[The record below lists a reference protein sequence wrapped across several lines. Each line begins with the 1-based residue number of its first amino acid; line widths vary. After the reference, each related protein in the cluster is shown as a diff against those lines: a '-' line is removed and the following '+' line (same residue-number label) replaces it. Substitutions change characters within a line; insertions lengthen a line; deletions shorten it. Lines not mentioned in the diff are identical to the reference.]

1 MFVAWR
7 NHNGYVQCAA
17 GSGVYVQMNKG
28 LVSAGLQSVLST
40 AGLLQCIQVLH
51 QTVQI
56 GHLLVEVLIEAGR
69 NGVIIREVRA
79 SFAASA
85 GQRRVAAAHVT
96 TVQIV
101 GRRQE
106 ELFTGT
112 AQSRHDRGC
121 VVDVIL
127 RAILQTAQSGQRGQW
142 RRWSGYTEALQC
154 VSGAC
159 ARRPLAGHVNG
170 CVRRTGAAVGDVRRR
185 RGVGQHGVIGDD
197 RVRRGGGGA

>member
-1 MFVAWR
+1 MTE
-7 NHNGYVQCAA
+7 AA
-17 GSGVYVQMNKG
+17 EDRRRPV
-28 LVSAGLQSVLST
+28 LAVST
-40 AGLLQCIQVLH
+40 LL
-51 QTVQI
+51 
-56 GHLLVEVLIEAGR
+56 
-69 NGVIIREVRA
+69 N
-79 SFAASA
+79 
-85 GQRRVAAAHVT
+85 AAAARLLT
-96 TVQIV
+96 
-101 GRRQE
+101 
-106 ELFTGT
+106 
-112 AQSRHDRGC
+112 